1 MAGNCTL
8 FVDKQHYCV
17 SFPRNFTDIQ
27 CECFSG
33 DFALTQTIFTFQT
46 AIYAVKQTMSS
57 LELIGRYV
65 NLL

>member
-17 SFPRNFTDIQ
+17 SSPRSASISSSFYV
-27 CECFSG
+27 SG
-33 DFALTQTIFTFQT
+33 DSALIQSVFTFQT

-57 LELIGRYV
+57 LELIGR
-65 NLL
+65 

>member
-17 SFPRNFTDIQ
+17 SSPRNFISNANA
-27 CECFSG
+27 SG
-33 DFALTQTIFTFQT
+33 DFALIPTIFTFQT